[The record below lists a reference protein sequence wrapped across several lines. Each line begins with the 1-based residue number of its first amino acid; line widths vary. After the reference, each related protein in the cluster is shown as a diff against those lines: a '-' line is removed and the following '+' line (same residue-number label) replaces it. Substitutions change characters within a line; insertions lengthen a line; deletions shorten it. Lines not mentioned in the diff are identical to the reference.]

1 MIKGT
6 LIAES
11 LRVGTTLGGVS
22 LIVREIRRFASDN
35 LPSYQPKVW
44 TVIESDADDAE
55 AGKLAGVL
63 AEILDEPGWYA
74 NFSSPGETFVIYP
87 GRVFRYPRG
96 DGAGRAE
103 ARAYGRT
110 QGVPE
115 PQLDWSE

>member
-1 MIKGT
+1 VEQAAGPVRGYVYEAWT
-6 LIAES
+6 
-11 LRVGTTLGGVS
+11 GCDGLG
-22 LIVREIRRFASDN
+22 FARS
-35 LPSYQPKVW
+35 
-44 TVIESDADDAE
+44 DDAE